1 MIKFKKKKNNFT
13 YYALGVQDSQGVPDC
28 VDVVLEGKV
37 LLNVPHG
44 TSAVSWWSANLLIS
58 IVYSCTSDWSGQC
71 AQKLVWSSDLGPG
84 CLEDILSVLASLY
97 PRYLLGQP

>member
-44 TSAVSWWSANLLIS
+44 TSVLVVSKPLNLNSVQL
-58 IVYSCTSDWSGQC
+58 YLR
-71 AQKLVWSSDLGPG
+71 LVWPMCSETG
-84 CLEDILSVLASLY
+84 LEL
-97 PRYLLGQP
+97 